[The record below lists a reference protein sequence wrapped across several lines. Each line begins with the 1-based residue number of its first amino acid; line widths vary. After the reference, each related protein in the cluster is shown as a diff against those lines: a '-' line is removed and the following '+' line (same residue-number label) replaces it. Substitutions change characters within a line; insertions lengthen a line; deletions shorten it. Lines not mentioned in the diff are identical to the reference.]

1 MANPRLAP
9 EYHQK
14 NAITY
19 QAHRRQVIWQIY
31 LPIAVVIVLGVL
43 AAILVILAPTL
54 KVSRWADI
62 ALIMLI
68 SIAMASALIFL
79 ILNILG
85 IVGAQRAYQ
94 IVPYYLFKAQ
104 GFTYRLRSQVRR
116 VSDQAVEPVLW
127 TKSNF
132 ARVKILFPKRRNN

>member
-14 NAITY
+14 NAVTY
-19 QAHRRQVIWQIY
+19 QAHRRQVIWQVY
-31 LPIAVVIVLGVL
+31 LPIAVVIVLVVL

-68 SIAMASALIFL
+68 SIAMVSTLIILAL
-79 ILNILG
+79 NVAG
-85 IVGAQRAYQ
+85 IIGARRAYQ
-94 IVPYYLFKAQ
+94 VVPYYLFMAQ
-104 GFTYRLRSQVRR
+104 GFTFRMKSQVRR
-116 VSDQAVEPVLW
+116 FSDMAVEPVLW

-132 ARVKILFPKRRNN
+132 ARAIAILPNRKNN

>member
-14 NAITY
+14 NAVTY
-19 QAHRRQVIWQIY
+19 QAHRRQVIWQVY
-31 LPIAVVIVLGVL
+31 LPIAVVIVLVVL

-68 SIAMASALIFL
+68 SIAMVSTLIILAL
-79 ILNILG
+79 NVAG
-85 IVGAQRAYQ
+85 IIGARRAYQ
-94 IVPYYLFKAQ
+94 VVPYYLFMAQ
-104 GFTYRLRSQVRR
+104 GFTFRMKSQVRR
-116 VSDQAVEPVLW
+116 FSDMAVEPVLW
-127 TKSNF
+127 TTSNF
-132 ARVKILFPKRRNN
+132 ARVKALLPKKIKP